1 MRCANRRAAPR
12 CALAL
17 QQLPAVASHA
27 TCRPAQHSSCTYP
40 HPTRITTHTAQRQ
53 AYGAPTVYQQQQY
66 YGGPPPPQ
74 QQQQQQQQYYHQQQQ
89 QQQYLAPTTYSPSP
103 QGAPQPGGGRKKA
116 VLVGVSYAG
125 TRSMLRGTIN
135 DVQCVRHCLVKK

>member
-74 QQQQQQQQYYHQQQQ
+74 QQQQQQQYYHQQQQ